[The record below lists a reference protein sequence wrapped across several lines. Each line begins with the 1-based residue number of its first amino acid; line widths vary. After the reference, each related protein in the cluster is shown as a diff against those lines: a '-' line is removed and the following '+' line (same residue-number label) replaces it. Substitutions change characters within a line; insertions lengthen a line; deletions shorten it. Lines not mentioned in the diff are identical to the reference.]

1 MSWIDVTYHVR
12 ASAADIESA
21 AAALALEQSVEVP
34 AAVVRD
40 PWVREH
46 VMGRIASIEPL
57 DAGRFRVG
65 IRLATL
71 TTGHDA
77 AQAINML
84 FGNSS
89 LHEHVE
95 LVDADFPQDF
105 VAAFSGPRHGIDG
118 IDHQI
123 QKDLLHLMG
132 INVDRRQIR
141 IKVFLDLNSLPHE
154 FRDLRQEAPNRYF
167 LVHTNVRNISRELL
181 TFRHC

>member
-34 AAVVRD
+34 ADVVHD

-46 VMGRIASIEPL
+46 VMGRVASIEPL
-57 DAGRFRVG
+57 DADRFRVG

-95 LVDADFPQDF
+95 LVDAAFPPASSRDSPARATASTAS
-105 VAAFSGPRHGIDG
+105 VASPACTAGRSP
-118 IDHQI
+118 
-123 QKDLLHLMG
+123 
-132 INVDRRQIR
+132 VRR
-141 IKVFLDLNSLPHE
+141 
-154 FRDLRQEAPNRYF
+154 
-167 LVHTNVRNISRELL
+167 
-181 TFRHC
+181 